1 MCLNITPIFLI
12 KKRRKKK
19 EKGKLNHL
27 PCPYIYIYTTSYHPT
42 PLLPFTA
49 KLLGNVVYSL
59 SPLLPPHPPSPTPV
73 RLSSPQSHRTGSFFP
88 KPWTT
93 LSLSYSFS
101 QQHLMWLSTRSPKLF
116 LHQVPELI
124 PSPAFPSATPDPPSH
139 SREGSSPSTNLWMF
153 AYSLGSVFRP
163 LPLPI

>member
-1 MCLNITPIFLI
+1 MCLNITPIFFFLI
-12 KKRRKKK
+12 KKRKKKK

-27 PCPYIYIYTTSYHPT
+27 PCPNIYTTSYHPT

-49 KLLGNVVYSL
+49 KLLNVVYSL
-59 SPLLPPHPPSPTPV
+59 SPLLPLLPPSFTQAFLPP
-73 RLSSPQSHRTGSFFP
+73 SHRTGSFFP
-88 KPWTT
+88 KPWTI

-101 QQHLMWLSTRSPKLF
+101 QQHLMWLSTCSLKLF

-124 PSPAFPSATPDPPSH
+124 PSPAFPSATPDTPSH
-139 SREGSSPSTNLWMF
+139 SHESSSPSTNLWML